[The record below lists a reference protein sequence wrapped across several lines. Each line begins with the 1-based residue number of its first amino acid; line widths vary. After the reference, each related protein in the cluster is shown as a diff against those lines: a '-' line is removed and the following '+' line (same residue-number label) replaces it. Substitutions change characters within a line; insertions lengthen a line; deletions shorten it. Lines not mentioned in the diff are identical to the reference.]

1 MSRDWKPLPTV
12 PGQEEL
18 PLDGVPAVVT
28 PDAMPEATI
37 QERFEAFHAA
47 NPWVLTFLEGRTRE
61 WLASG
66 RSRLGIGMLTEL
78 LRWEYGRQTTGDVFK
93 ISNDYRSR
101 YVRLMIQRNPEWREV
116 FVTKT
121 LTAA

>member
-1 MSRDWKPLPTV
+1 MTTEEV
-12 PGQEEL
+12 PGQEPL
-18 PLDGVPAVVT
+18 PLDGIPAMIVPDRIT
-28 PDAMPEATI
+28 GATI
-37 QERFEAFHAA
+37 QERFEAFHAV

-66 RSRLGIGMLTEL
+66 RTRLGIGMLTEL
-78 LRWEYGRQTTGDVFK
+78 LRWEYGRHTTGDVFK

-101 YVRLMIQRNPEWREV
+101 YVRLMIERNPDWAEV

-121 LTAA
+121 LTSA